1 MADKGTF
8 ILHVFPE
15 RTNEPP
21 LHPPYQLLQLVAITE
36 EKGYGIGFI
45 DNNAYRYQP
54 DAFRQEIKKQREQEK
69 RTWDVIILNGLI
81 TQVKSIMPLAKL
93 CREEYPNALIVGSG
107 GCISSQPFDIM
118 NWMPE
123 FDIGIIGEA
132 YNTWREILQ
141 HLDDRNWGKVK
152 GLIYREGKK
161 TKLSSMRPLILE
173 EKMDEEIP
181 FPAYDWTSVRT
192 YLQYSAIPYC
202 QESMGIAPL
211 NEGEG
216 LRRLDAMASLGC
228 PWDCYYCFHPFC
240 QTRIYGKEFLGKSFR
255 QHSPDYVARL
265 LLHLRV
271 AYAVNFVSFVDEA
284 FMVNKKWFY
293 DFCQE
298 LEDHDLAT
306 NLFWGIAGHSKTV
319 DQEMLQRGHD
329 VGLRYVT
336 YGSKQAR
343 KEQSSEQTG
352 AAIQATQA
360 ATIQPIMSFVIGFP
374 NETIDDVITTL
385 QGLIDN
391 QIRTIPSFL
400 IPYQGTELY
409 DKYKDEIIAQHM
421 SAEEKEFLANP
432 CVETY
437 SKAIKAEETPSK
449 SKLMKELPQ
458 LKWRVRDAALKRW
471 VLSLDDA
478 TRMSC
483 NLTNFSD
490 VELAGLRDLMR
501 TDTQSFDPAVVNL
514 ERLKKF
520 RNILENRKEHG
531 TVK

>member
-1 MADKGTF
+1 
-8 ILHVFPE
+8 
-15 RTNEPP
+15 
-21 LHPPYQLLQLVAITE
+21 
-36 EKGYGIGFI
+36 
-45 DNNAYRYQP
+45 
-54 DAFRQEIKKQREQEK
+54 
-69 RTWDVIILNGLI
+69 
-81 TQVKSIMPLAKL
+81 
-93 CREEYPNALIVGSG
+93 
-107 GCISSQPFDIM
+107 
-118 NWMPE
+118 
-123 FDIGIIGEA
+123 
-132 YNTWREILQ
+132 
-141 HLDDRNWGKVK
+141 
-152 GLIYREGKK
+152 
-161 TKLSSMRPLILE
+161 
-173 EKMDEEIP
+173 
-181 FPAYDWTSVRT
+181 
-192 YLQYSAIPYC
+192 
-202 QESMGIAPL
+202 
-211 NEGEG
+211 
-216 LRRLDAMASLGC
+216 
-228 PWDCYYCFHPFC
+228 
-240 QTRIYGKEFLGKSFR
+240 
-255 QHSPDYVARL
+255 
-265 LLHLRV
+265 
-271 AYAVNFVSFVDEA
+271 
-284 FMVNKKWFY
+284 
-293 DFCQE
+293 
-298 LEDHDLAT
+298 
-306 NLFWGIAGHSKTV
+306 
-319 DQEMLQRGHD
+319 
-329 VGLRYVT
+329 
-336 YGSKQAR
+336 
-343 KEQSSEQTG
+343 
-352 AAIQATQA
+352 
-360 ATIQPIMSFVIGFP
+360 MSFVIGFP